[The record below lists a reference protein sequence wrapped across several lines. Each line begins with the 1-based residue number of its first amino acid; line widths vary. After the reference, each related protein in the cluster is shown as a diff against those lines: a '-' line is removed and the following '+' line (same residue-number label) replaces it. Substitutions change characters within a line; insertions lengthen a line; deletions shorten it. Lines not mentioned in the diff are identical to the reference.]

1 LSVGI
6 VLLPGIPL
14 FPLMWVSQAL
24 NAVFLPVLLVLM
36 LRLANDT
43 RLMGEYRNKRI
54 TNVLAWG
61 TIVLIVAVTLL
72 LFASPLWSSGAS
84 S

>member
-1 LSVGI
+1 VGI

-24 NAVFLPVLLVLM
+24 NAIFLPVLLVLM
-36 LRLANDT
+36 VRLASDA
-43 RLMGEYRNKRI
+43 RLMGKYRNSRT

-61 TIVLIVAVTLL
+61 TIVLIVAVTLV
-72 LFASPLWSSGAS
+72 LFASPLLWHATPS
-84 S
+84 